1 MARESR
7 GSGVKPKLRL
17 TSRLFDFSADA
28 CDLAGVDQMPITF
41 APNDKDILLIVWR
54 GHLFW
59 MLNRKLLAICKMNIE
74 GPKRRPITHF
84 L

>member
-1 MARESR
+1 
-7 GSGVKPKLRL
+7 
-17 TSRLFDFSADA
+17 
-28 CDLAGVDQMPITF
+28 LAGVDQMPITF